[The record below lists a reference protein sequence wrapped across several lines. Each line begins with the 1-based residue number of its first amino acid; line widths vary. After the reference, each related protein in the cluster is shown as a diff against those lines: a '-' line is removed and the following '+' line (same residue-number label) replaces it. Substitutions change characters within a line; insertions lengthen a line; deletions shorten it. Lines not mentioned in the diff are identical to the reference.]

1 MVLHLPLTIWLFLVL
16 TVLGVSVWSLPPV
29 SLGCCRSYRRHM
41 VLAVA
46 DLRCLQIVG
55 SVALALTHLL
65 GDLQT
70 VGSSGE

>member
-1 MVLHLPLTIWLFLVL
+1 
-16 TVLGVSVWSLPPV
+16 
-29 SLGCCRSYRRHM
+29 M

-55 SVALALTHLL
+55 SVALVVTHLL

>member
-1 MVLHLPLTIWLFLVL
+1 
-16 TVLGVSVWSLPPV
+16 
-29 SLGCCRSYRRHM
+29 M

-55 SVALALTHLL
+55 SVALVVTHLL

-70 VGSSGE
+70 VGSSGSNHADGLSRRKAQPLVVVFF